1 MNAPKDVSDLQA
13 NVGRENLLASIH
25 ANLEPLDNTPLPTAA
40 RTEPAPLADAA
51 FHGLAGEIVR
61 KIEPHT
67 EADAGAM
74 LIQLLVAFGNCV
86 GRGPHC
92 CVEDTK
98 HYPTEFAAIVGRSSK
113 ARKGTSFN
121 RIVGLLEAADADWRR
136 DCQAH
141 GLVSGEGIV
150 HAIRDDAPGK
160 KDGEIIAGVT
170 DKRLLIVEEE
180 LGGALSAA
188 ARKENTLTAT
198 LRSAWDGKDLRTLAK
213 NSHERATAPHVSLI
227 GHVTLDELK
236 AKLRGDALSNGFAN
250 RFLWIYA
257 TRSRLLPDGGS
268 LRAGDLHR
276 EAEALRAAVA
286 VARTLGELT
295 RDDEAAELWRD
306 EYAGLSS
313 ERPGIVGDVT
323 SRMEAHAV
331 RLALIYALLDG
342 SPVINAAHLR
352 AALAV
357 CDYARRSAEH
367 CFGGLSADAR
377 AILAALTIR
386 HHGELSRTE
395 ITRDVFNG
403 HKTAEALDAALREL
417 EAGGHAN
424 RRDERTAGATRESW
438 RAAK

>member
-1 MNAPKDVSDLQA
+1 MSARVFN
-13 NVGRENLLASIH
+13 
-25 ANLEPLDNTPLPTAA
+25 PLPPGNDATALA
-40 RTEPAPLADAA
+40 HAQTAPAPLADAA
-51 FHGLAGEIVR
+51 FHGLAGAIIR
-61 KIEPHT
+61 KIESHT

-86 GRGPHC
+86 GRGPHFR
-92 CVEDTK
+92 VEDTA
-98 HYPTEFAAIVGRSSK
+98 HFPTEFAVIVGRSSK
-113 ARKGTSFN
+113 GRKGTSFN
-121 RIVGLLEAADADWRR
+121 RIVGLLETADPDWRR

-150 HAIRDDAPGK
+150 HAIRDAAPGK
-160 KDGEIIAGVT
+160 NGEIVEGIA

-180 LGGALSAA
+180 LGGALTAA

-236 AKLRGDALSNGFAN
+236 TKLRGDALSNGFAN

-257 TRSRLLPDGGS
+257 TRARLLPDGGT
-268 LRAGDLHR
+268 LRASDLYR
-276 EAEALRAAVA
+276 EGEALKNAVTF
-286 VARTLGELT
+286 ARTIGELT
-295 RDDEAAELWRD
+295 RDDEAAELWRS
-306 EYAGLSS
+306 EYERLSN
-313 ERPGIVGDVT
+313 ERPGTVGAVT

-342 SPVINAAHLR
+342 SPMICAAHLR

-357 CDYARRSAEH
+357 CDYALRSAEY

-377 AILAALTIR
+377 AILAALSTR
-386 HHGELSRTE
+386 FPDWLARSD
-395 ITRDVFNG
+395 ITREVFKG
-403 HKTAEALDAALREL
+403 HRTAGALDAAFHELQSANLAECRHESTSGAPREL
-417 EAGGHAN
+417 
-424 RRDERTAGATRESW
+424 W
-438 RAAK
+438 RAAKKAN

>member
-1 MNAPKDVSDLQA
+1 MSAIELQPSPFQTVKILEGPQPGA
-13 NVGRENLLASIH
+13 TGLPASRI
-25 ANLEPLDNTPLPTAA
+25 
-40 RTEPAPLADAA
+40 EPAPLASAA

-121 RIVGLLEAADADWRR
+121 RIVGLLETADADWRR

-236 AKLRGDALSNGFAN
+236 SKLRGDALSNGFAN

-257 TRSRLLPDGGS
+257 TRARLLPDGGT
-268 LRAGDLHR
+268 LRASDLLR
-276 EAEALRAAVA
+276 EGEALRVAVE
-286 VARTLGELT
+286 VARTLGELA
-295 RDDEAAELWRD
+295 RDGEAAELWRD
-306 EYAGLSS
+306 EYERLSA

-331 RLALIYALLDG
+331 RVALIYALLDG

-352 AALAV
+352 AAFAV
-357 CDYARRSAEH
+357 CDYALRSAEH
-367 CFGGLSADAR
+367 CFGGLSGDAR
-377 AILAALTIR
+377 AILSALTIR
-386 HHGELSRTE
+386 HPGELTRTE
-395 ITRDVFNG
+395 ITREIFNG
-403 HKTAEALDAALREL
+403 HKTADALDGALREL
-417 EAGGHAN
+417 ETGGHAY
-424 RRDERTAGATRESW
+424 RREESTGGAPRELW
-438 RAAK
+438 RVAKKAN